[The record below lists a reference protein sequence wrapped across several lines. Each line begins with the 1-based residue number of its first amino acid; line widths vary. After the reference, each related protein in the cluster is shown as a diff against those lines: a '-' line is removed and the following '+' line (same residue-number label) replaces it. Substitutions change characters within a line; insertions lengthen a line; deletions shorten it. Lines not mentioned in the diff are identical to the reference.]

1 MEPSPREKATV
12 TIANTRG
19 LHARAAARFVK
30 TAQEFAANIE
40 VERNDICVSGR
51 SIMGLMMLAA
61 GQGTRITIRAMGHD
75 APQAIQNLVGL
86 VERRFDEA

>member
-1 MEPSPREKATV
+1 MENPTRHKAVV

-19 LHARAAARFVK
+19 MHARAAARFVK
-30 TAQEFAANIE
+30 IAQGFSANIE
-40 VERNDICVSGR
+40 VERNDISVSGR

-61 GQGTRITIRAMGHD
+61 GQGTRITIRANGQD
-75 APQAIQNLVGL
+75 APQAIEHLVNL